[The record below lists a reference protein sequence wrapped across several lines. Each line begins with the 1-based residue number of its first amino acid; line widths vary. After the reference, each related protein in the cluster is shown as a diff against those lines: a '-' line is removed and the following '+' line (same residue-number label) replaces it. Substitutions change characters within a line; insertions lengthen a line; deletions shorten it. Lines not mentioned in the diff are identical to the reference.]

1 MTRQIFL
8 KLSRILESAMAGA
21 GKQHE
26 ICKFQ
31 FNTSV
36 CTQWQKMAEISKI
49 SGTSGVKRILP
60 IEAKL
65 YNLVGQCCWTKTLN
79 WQALCPCRRLLPSL
93 KLGPKTIN
101 FASPSPEGNSWKK
114 TSMPANNVAEI
125 LYVYSPFLAN
135 PMYENCAHLRGGGQL
150 VQILG
155 RYVPQ
160 QNQKVDP

>member
-49 SGTSGVKRILP
+49 SGTSGVKRIFP
-60 IEAKL
+60 IEEKL

-79 WQALCPCRRLLPSL
+79 WQVKLMMAFSDRRENKGRPPQALCPHRRLLPSL

-101 FASPSPEGNSWKK
+101 FASPPPRRKFVEENQYASKQCCGNI
-114 TSMPANNVAEI
+114 VC
-125 LYVYSPFLAN
+125 LLAFF
-135 PMYENCAHLRGGGQL
+135 G
-150 VQILG
+150 
-155 RYVPQ
+155 
-160 QNQKVDP
+160 